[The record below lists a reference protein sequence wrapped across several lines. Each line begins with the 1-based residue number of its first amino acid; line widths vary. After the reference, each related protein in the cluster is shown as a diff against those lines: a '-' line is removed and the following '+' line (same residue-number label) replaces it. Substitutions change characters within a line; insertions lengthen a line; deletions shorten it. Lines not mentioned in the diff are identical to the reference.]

1 LRNPCG
7 QWLQGLRRH
16 RTRDLYTTLQDWTQ
30 GMRLFT
36 SVRRLQTVRRGRWFS
51 GHRLV
56 WISGGAVL
64 LMGIIGLLGPI
75 VEPYKTGA
83 AVANGLLGPVA
94 RHPFGTDEY
103 GRDILSRVLYGMR
116 ISIGIGFGAAI
127 AAAIVGTLTG
137 LYSGYRRGWP
147 DSVITRVQDFLL
159 GFPPL
164 ILAMIIVGI
173 LGPSVLTPLIAA
185 VVAFFPLFGRVIR
198 SSALVERN
206 KEYVLASRALG
217 ASPRRILLRTLLPTV
232 LPVVY
237 VQAAIVAAVS
247 VQLEASLSFLGVG
260 VPPPTP
266 SLGSMLSEAEG
277 FVSIAPFYAIFP
289 GLALAIVIGG
299 LVVFANGLGS
309 RQAVNIVELEEFG
322 KS

>member
-1 LRNPCG
+1 
-7 QWLQGLRRH
+7 
-16 RTRDLYTTLQDWTQ
+16 
-30 GMRLFT
+30 
-36 SVRRLQTVRRGRWFS
+36 
-51 GHRLV
+51 
-56 WISGGAVL
+56 
-64 LMGIIGLLGPI
+64 
-75 VEPYKTGA
+75 
-83 AVANGLLGPVA
+83 
-94 RHPFGTDEY
+94 
-103 GRDILSRVLYGMR
+103 MR

>member
-1 LRNPCG
+1 MN
-7 QWLQGLRRH
+7 
-16 RTRDLYTTLQDWTQ
+16 
-30 GMRLFT
+30 LFT
-36 SVRRLQTVRRGRWFS
+36 STRSLRTVPRKNWLS

-56 WISGGAVL
+56 WISGGVVL
-64 LMGIIGLLGPI
+64 LIGVIGALGPI
-75 VEPYKTGA
+75 VEPNKTGV
-83 AVANGLLGPVA
+83 AVASGLLGPTA
-94 RHPFGTDEY
+94 SHPFGTDEY
-103 GRDILSRVLYGMR
+103 GRDILSRVLYGTR
-116 ISIGIGFGAAI
+116 ISIEIGFGAAI
-127 AAAIVGTLTG
+127 AAAILGTLTG

-173 LGPSVLTPLIAA
+173 LGPSTLTPLIAA
-185 VVAFFPLFGRVIR
+185 VAAFFPLFGRVIR

-217 ASPRRILLRTLLPTV
+217 ARPRRILLRTLLPTV

-277 FVSIAPFYAIFP
+277 FVSIAPLYAVFP
-289 GLALAIVIGG
+289 GLALAVLIGG
-299 LVVFANGLGS
+299 LVLFANALGS
-309 RQAVNIVELEEFG
+309 RQAVNIVELEELR